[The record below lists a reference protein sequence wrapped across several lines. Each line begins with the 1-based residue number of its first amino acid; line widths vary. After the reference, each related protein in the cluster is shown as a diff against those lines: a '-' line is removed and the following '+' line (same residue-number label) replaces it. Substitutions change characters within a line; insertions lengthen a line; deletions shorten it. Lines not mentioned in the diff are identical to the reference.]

1 MKQGELVKVEVSN
14 VNLNITEVDTIF
26 FLKIITIWSAIC

>member
-14 VNLNITEVDTIF
+14 VNLNITEVGTIF
-26 FLKIITIWSAIC
+26 FKKIITIWSAIC